1 MTGTVYPNSVR
12 FMYPMNILIKT
23 RLINSQTDQDTTQD
37 TIILMNLNAN

>member
-23 RLINSQTDQDTTQD
+23 RPINSQTDQDTTQD